1 MWETCVQSLG
11 WKDPLK
17 EDMATHSSI
26 LKKKKKKKLIPN
38 SRLYRFYSLIGMI
51 LHFKNCVCGLLSEL
65 LCELEHLC
73 LCSFSHVVSS
83 CFKAIC
89 GHISFLYYTLPS
101 SIKLCP
107 IDKSLDQI
115 HRGLLSCFLFCLEN
129 PHEQRSL
136 AGKSQTQLGD

>member
-1 MWETCVQSLG
+1 MLICDLHNDLPDKVIDGVGIISNNGHWS
-11 WKDPLK
+11 
-17 EDMATHSSI
+17 EDK
-26 LKKKKKKKLIPN
+26 LKKENTYVQVFANYVNKYKFDDPFDRVN
-38 SRLYRFYSLIGMI
+38 SMI

-107 IDKSLDQI
+107 IDKSLD
-115 HRGLLSCFLFCLEN
+115 
-129 PHEQRSL
+129 
-136 AGKSQTQLGD
+136 